1 MTSRPRDGRPGA
13 PDPTPAGRVGAI
25 STAPEGTDVDVSLR
39 AIFRGRRGRLLGA
52 LLFTEFGVAVH
63 SIAYSSVLPLASA
76 ELDGSALYGAVLTAG
91 AFTTILVLAAGP
103 DRFARIGPVWTLAVG
118 TVLFLAGVALAVAAQ
133 DMLWI
138 LVGMVL
144 RGLAAGLLAGLGL
157 TAIGALFEDALRPR
171 VMGLFAVMWLLPS
184 LAGPA
189 LNAAVAV
196 AAGWRAAMAWPAVVV
211 LVGRLLV
218 GRDAAMIPW
227 RGASVERPDLG
238 NVVALLLGLVLAA
251 TAPAAS
257 SGWGVPMLV
266 AGLAVATAASLRV
279 LRVQVSAQPVRF
291 LTTASFFGLCLAFFG
306 GSGIVSLAVVDGL
319 GNGVVASNVAVGA
332 GLLAWAVTGTRSPRL
347 DDRVGD
353 SAVLG
358 LVVLCV
364 ALLAC
369 SLTLTPLLPSP
380 TALPV
385 LVAAWSLAGL
395 GMGVAYP
402 RISSQA
408 MDDLAT
414 ERVPAAATAVAFAE
428 TSGTAVGS
436 LLGGGT
442 YSLASAH
449 AVAPG
454 TSIGWAYLLLTGA
467 GVAALLVCVR
477 RRRAPAPRPGASA

>member
-1 MTSRPRDGRPGA
+1 MTSRPRNGRPAA
-13 PDPTPAGRVGAI
+13 PDATRAGTAGAG
-25 STAPEGTDVDVSLR
+25 STGPRGADVDVSLR

-91 AFTTILVLAAGP
+91 AFTTILVLAIGP
-103 DRFARIGPVWTLAVG
+103 DRFAGIGPVWTLAVG
-118 TVLFLAGVALAVAAQ
+118 TVLFLAGVALAVTAQ
-133 DMLWI
+133 DMVWI

-144 RGLAAGLLAGLGL
+144 RGLAGGLLVGLGL

-218 GRDAAMIPW
+218 GRDAAIIPW
-227 RGASVERPDLG
+227 RRSTVERPDVG
-238 NVVALLLGLVLAA
+238 NAVALLLGLVLAA
-251 TAPAAS
+251 SAPAAR

-266 AGLAVATAASLRV
+266 AGLAAATVASLRV
-279 LRVQVSAQPVRF
+279 LRVQVSGQRSRF

-332 GLLAWAVTGTRSPRL
+332 GLLAWAVTGTRPPGL
-347 DDRVGD
+347 DARVGD

-358 LVVLCV
+358 LVVLCA
-364 ALLAC
+364 ALALC
-369 SLTLTPLLPSP
+369 SLALTPVLPSP

-395 GMGVAYP
+395 GMGVTYP

-408 MDDLAT
+408 MDDLAP
-414 ERVPAAATAVAFAE
+414 ERVPAVATAVAFAE

-442 YSLASAH
+442 YSLASTH
-449 AVAPG
+449 AVAPT

-467 GVAALLVCVR
+467 AAAALLVCVR
-477 RRRAPAPRPGASA
+477 RRRIPARHHAGP